1 MFKKEGSHS
10 CVELPDI
17 LLRHPQ
23 PRKFQD
29 LLIEDIRLALQE
41 GRHLI
46 AHAPTGI
53 GKTDAV
59 FSAALPFALKEGKKL
74 IYLSP
79 KISQHEMALKV
90 LRGIKNKYG
99 IRIKAI
105 EIVGKQHMCIHP
117 LVSRLRGEDFYEVC
131 RKLKEVE
138 ECPFYVKALEG
149 EIPPLLD
156 IKDHFSLIEE
166 GRTKGLCPHEMAIL
180 FLSEANVVIG
190 DYYHI
195 FSPRVGRIVL
205 KKLKKSLSDVILI
218 IDEAHNLPERIRKVL
233 SVSLRI
239 SWIEKAAEEA
249 RSIDIDT
256 AERIKEIYIHMKE
269 WAEGFREGETPLD
282 VDDVEN
288 IIGDSEELGEE
299 LVEMGR
305 EYIEATSKTKAFLLR
320 VGKFFL
326 NWKGDEPGY
335 LRYLRKRGNVV
346 SIVKKN
352 LDPSIFSGPLFEELH
367 SAILVSGT
375 LTPPEMYR
383 DVLGLP
389 ANRTILREYPSPFP
403 KENRLVIIYPLVTT
417 RYSKRTESEYKRIGE
432 KVGEIAE
439 SVPGNVMAFYPSF
452 DILEKTRPFIKT
464 SKTILV
470 QREKMKPEELAE
482 LLETFRSLRDKG
494 ALLLAV
500 AGGSLSEGVDYP
512 GRDLIG
518 AIIVGIP
525 LAEMNIEIK
534 ALIDYYDEKYG
545 RGWLYGYIYPALAK
559 VLQAMGRV
567 IRSETDRG
575 VIVLMDERYT
585 WKNYMK
591 AFPRDFSA
599 IKTSNPVFYIKE
611 FFAKNGM

>member
-1 MFKKEGSHS
+1 MRAA
-10 CVELPDI
+10 VD
-17 LLRHPQ
+17 
-23 PRKFQD
+23 
-29 LLIEDIRLALQE
+29 E

-59 FSAALPFALKEGKKL
+59 FAAALPHVLKEGKKL

-90 LRGIKNKYG
+90 LRGIERKFNIK
-99 IRIKAI
+99 IRAV
-105 EIVGKQHMCIHP
+105 EVVGKQHMCIHP
-117 LVSRLRGEDFYEVC
+117 IASRLRGEDFYEVC
-131 RKLKEVE
+131 RKLKEAE
-138 ECPFYVKALEG
+138 ECPYYVKALEG
-149 EIPPLLD
+149 ELPPLAD
-156 IKDHFSLIEE
+156 IVDHFSLIEE
-166 GRTKGLCPHEMAIL
+166 GRKRGVCPHEMALL
-180 FLSEANVVIG
+180 FLPQAHVIIG

-195 FSPRVGRIVL
+195 FSPRVGKVVL
-205 KKLKKSLSDVILI
+205 KKLKKELSEIIII
-218 IDEAHNLPERIRKVL
+218 IDEAHNLPDRIRKVL

-239 SWIEKAAEEA
+239 SWLERAAEEA
-249 RSIDIDT
+249 RSLDT
-256 AERIKEIYIHMKE
+256 HLASRLREIYERMRE
-269 WAEGFREGETPLD
+269 WSEGFGEGETP
-282 VDDVEN
+282 VEVQEVEEMVE
-288 IIGDSEELGEE
+288 DSEGLGEE
-299 LVEMGR
+299 LLEVGR
-305 EYIEATSKTKAFLLR
+305 EYIEATGRTRAFLLR

-326 NWKGDEPGY
+326 NWGGEEAGY
-335 LRYLRKRGNVV
+335 LRYLKKRGSVIT
-346 SIVKKN
+346 IVKKN
-352 LDPSIFSGPLFEELH
+352 LDPSTFAEPLFRELH
-367 SAILVSGT
+367 SAILISGT

-389 ANRTILREYPSPFP
+389 FDRTILREYPSPFP
-403 KENRLVIIYPLVTT
+403 KENRLTIIYPLVTT
-417 RYSKRTESEYKRIGE
+417 RYSKRTELEYKRIGE
-432 KVGEIAE
+432 KVSEVAE
-439 SVPGNVMAFYPSF
+439 AIPGNVIAFFPSF
-452 DILEKTRPFIKT
+452 DVLEKTRPFIRT
-464 SKTILV
+464 SKVVLV
-470 QREKMKPEELAE
+470 QKEKMKPEEIAE
-482 LLETFRSLRDKG
+482 LLETFRSLKDRG

-512 GRDLIG
+512 GKDLLG

-585 WKNYMK
+585 WKNYSK

-611 FFAKNGM
+611 FFSRIPQPI